1 MAVKFKTIDKL
12 ELKGKKTFIRVDFNV
27 PLAEGK
33 VKDPTRIEAALPTIR
48 FALDQGARVILA
60 SHLGRPKGERN
71 PALSLRSVGIALE
84 NLVKTRV
91 RMAPD
96 CVGPEVEAM
105 ANDLEPG
112 MLLLLENLRFHIGE
126 EKNDDGFARKLARLA
141 EVYVNDAF
149 GTAHRAHA
157 STVGMVPYV
166 KEKAAGFLLKREC
179 DFLDKLISSPERPF
193 LAILGG
199 AKVSDKIPVIR
210 NLMSVVD
217 CILIGGAMAYTFL
230 KAKGLGTGRSK
241 VEEDQIELAEEL
253 LRTAEER
260 KISILLPVDH
270 VVAEK
275 AEQGVQTT
283 TISGDIPDDKVGLD
297 IGPET
302 VALYSKQIAE
312 ARTVFWNGPMGL
324 FEIRPF
330 DAGTMA
336 IAKVLARAEATTV
349 VGGGDSVAALK
360 LSGYA
365 DKISH
370 VSTGG
375 GATLEYLEGKVLPG
389 LAALEESQAGTIS
402 EQIPG

>member
-1 MAVKFKTIDKL
+1 MTVKFKTIDEL
-12 ELKGKKTFIRVDFNV
+12 ELKGKRTFIRVDFNV

-71 PALSLRSVGIALE
+71 PALSLRPVGIALE
-84 NLVKTRV
+84 DLIKAQVRV
-91 RMAPD
+91 APD

-126 EKNDDGFARKLARLA
+126 EKNEEDFARKLARLA
-141 EVYVNDAF
+141 EIYINDAF

-157 STVGMVPYV
+157 STAGMVPYV
-166 KEKAAGFLLKREC
+166 EEKAAGFLLEREC
-179 DFLDKLISSPERPF
+179 EYLDRLLSDPERPF

-230 KAKGLGTGRSK
+230 KAKGLRIGRSK
-241 VEEDQIELAEEL
+241 LEEDQLELAREL
-253 LRTAEER
+253 LGAAEER
-260 KISILLPVDH
+260 KTSILLPVDH

-275 AEQGVQTT
+275 AEQGVPTT

-302 VALYSKQIAE
+302 IARYSEQIRE
-312 ARTVFWNGPMGL
+312 ARTIFWNGPMGL

-330 DAGTMA
+330 DVGTMA
-336 IAKVLARAEATTV
+336 VAKALAGAKATTV
-349 VGGGDSVAALK
+349 VGGGDSVAALN

-365 DKISH
+365 DKISL

-375 GATLEYLEGKVLPG
+375 GATLVYLEGKVLPG
-389 LAALEESQAGTIS
+389 LAALEED
-402 EQIPG
+402 

>member
-1 MAVKFKTIDKL
+1 MKFKTIDKL